1 MRHLNMWIDGV
12 VEGTFRIQE
21 FIDEFG
27 QHGIIIPDSLLQ
39 DFRNRVNKKLF
50 SGFNTH

>member
-1 MRHLNMWIDGV
+1 MWIDGV
-12 VEGTFRIQE
+12 VEGTFRVQE

-39 DFRNRVNKKLF
+39 DFRNRVYKKILTQL
-50 SGFNTH
+50 NTH